1 LNRVVFL
8 DRDGVINKHR
18 EDYVKSVRELKILK
32 GIFSS
37 IRKLNQAGFK
47 IIVISNQ
54 SAINR
59 KKTTRKK
66 VEEIHQCILNQCR
79 KNHCNIDGFYYCPHT
94 PEENCS
100 CRKPRAGLQLNAA
113 KEHELNLKSSWM
125 IGDNITDIMAGK
137 AAGCKTIKIKT
148 NGSINSAVKKIINQ
162 DKNLP
167 VLILA
172 GGLGTRLGYITKKT
186 PKPIIRIKN
195 KPFLQYQI
203 ELLKRNNLRDC
214 ILSVGYLSEK
224 IIKFFGNGK
233 KFGINILYSV
243 EEEQLGTGG
252 AIKKAISKVN
262 NDFIVMNGDTFLE
275 VNFYD
280 VIKFHEKNNA
290 DLTMVLTH
298 VKDASR
304 YTKILLNK
312 KFRIKQMM
320 EDSESKG
327 FINAGVYI
335 INKKAIDWKKLSNKF
350 SLEKD
355 LLPNL
360 IKTKKVFGYIY
371 RGYFIDIGIPTSL
384 KKFKTDSDLL

>member
-1 LNRVVFL
+1 MNRAVFL
-8 DRDGVINKHR
+8 DRDGIINKHR
-18 EDYVKSVRELKILK
+18 EDYVKSVKELKILK

-66 VEEIHQCILNQCR
+66 VEEIHQYILNQCR
-79 KNHCNIDGFYYCPHT
+79 KNHCNIDEFYYCPHT

-100 CRKPRAGLQLNAA
+100 CRKPKAGLLFNAA
-113 KEHELNLKSSWM
+113 KEHEINLKSSWM
-125 IGDNITDIMAGK
+125 IGDNITDTIAGK
-137 AAGCKTIKIKT
+137 SAGCKTIKMKT
-148 NGSINSAVKKIINQ
+148 NESINSAVKRIINQ

-167 VLILA
+167 ILILA
-172 GGLGTRLGYITKKT
+172 GGLGTRLGSITKHT
-186 PKPIIRIKN
+186 PKPIVKIKN
-195 KPFLQYQI
+195 KPFLQYQL
-203 ELLKRNNLRDC
+203 ELLKKNNLREC

-233 KFGINILYSV
+233 KFGINIRYSI
-243 EEEQLGTGG
+243 EKEQLGTGG
-252 AIKKAISKVN
+252 AIRKAVSKVN

-275 VNFYD
+275 VDFHD
-280 VIKFHEKNNA
+280 VIRFHEKNNA

-298 VKDASR
+298 VKDTSR
-304 YTKILLNK
+304 YTKILLDKN
-312 KFRIKQMM
+312 FRIKRMM
-320 EDSESKG
+320 EDSASKG
-327 FINAGVYI
+327 FINAGIYI
-335 INKKAIDWKKLSNKF
+335 INKKMIDWKQLPNKF

-371 RGYFIDIGIPTSL
+371 KGYFIDIGIPTSL
-384 KKFKTDSDLL
+384 KKFEKDLDLL